1 MLTNMESQLREQ
13 GAANKFDEVMHE
25 IPRVRE
31 DLGFIPLVTP
41 TSQIVGT
48 QAVINVLSGERYK
61 TITKETAG
69 VLKGEYGATPAP
81 VNNNCKTEYW
91 TARNPLLAVQLI

>member
-13 GAANKFDEVMHE
+13 GASNKFDEVMHE

-31 DLGFIPLVTP
+31 DLGFIPLVTLP
-41 TSQIVGT
+41 HKCVGS

-69 VLKGEYGATPAP
+69 Y
-81 VNNNCKTEYW
+81 
-91 TARNPLLAVQLI
+91 